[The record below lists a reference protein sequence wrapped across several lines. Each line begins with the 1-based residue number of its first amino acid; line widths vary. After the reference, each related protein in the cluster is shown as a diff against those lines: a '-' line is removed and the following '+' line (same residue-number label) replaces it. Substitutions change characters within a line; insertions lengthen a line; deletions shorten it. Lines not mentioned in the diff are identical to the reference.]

1 MATTIITGSTSNR
14 LRFLLGVTGLTNST
28 TGLIISTITDNEA
41 TATVYTA
48 AASNIETITTLGT
61 YAAPT
66 SGKCRFKEVDATNH
80 PGLYEI
86 QLADARFSVSNA
98 SRLVISVSG
107 AAGLPSM
114 GVHYEIDL
122 LAHAN
127 VRAWLGVTPAA
138 LSNTYVQ
145 TRVLEMANDV
155 VTAAAIATD
164 AIGSDELAASAA
176 NEIADA
182 VLSRNVSNVEATAPE
197 HSLCTVALAMLEN
210 TISGTTLTIRRTD
223 GSTTHYTKTLT
234 TSAGADP
241 ITGIQ

>member
-1 MATTIITGSTSNR
+1 MAVTIMGYSTQNR
-14 LRFLLGVTGLTNST
+14 IRFLLPVTGLTNTS
-28 TGLIISTITDNEA
+28 TGLIISTINNNEA

-48 AASNIETITTLGT
+48 AANNIETITTLGT
-61 YAAPT
+61 FANPT
-66 SGKCRFKEVDATNH
+66 AGKCRFREVDATNH
-80 PGLYEI
+80 PGLYEFHI
-86 QLADARFSVSNA
+86 ADARYAANGD
-98 SRLVISVSG
+98 RLVISVSG

-127 VRAWLGVTPAA
+127 VRAWLGVTPAS
-138 LSNTYVQ
+138 LSSTYVQ

-164 AIGSDELAASAA
+164 AIGSAELAATAA